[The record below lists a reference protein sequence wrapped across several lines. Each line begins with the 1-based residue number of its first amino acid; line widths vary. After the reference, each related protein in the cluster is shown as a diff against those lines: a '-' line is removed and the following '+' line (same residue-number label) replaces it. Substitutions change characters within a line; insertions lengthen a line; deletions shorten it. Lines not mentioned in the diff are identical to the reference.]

1 MKRTLQIAGLFLA
14 VMALAACGP
23 RGGTPEPETPT
34 GPLFPTAPLPTA
46 SPQIAAQRAG
56 EANGAQP
63 VEESMEEPVMG
74 EETAD
79 VGAVEA
85 PAVMVEAEAGGLVA
99 EDFAPPP
106 GQDGD
111 QGQGDEGGQPD
122 TMIFQDYGT
131 NPFVETAQ
139 DALSTFATDVDTG
152 SYTLTRSYLREGIL
166 PPPEAVRLEEFVNYF
181 AQDYP
186 LPTRD
191 EGFEVRMEAAPAP
204 WSAEDSYVMR
214 VGVQGYDI
222 RPEDR
227 PDAVLIFVVDVSG
240 SMDRG
245 DRLGAVKESLA
256 ALLDNLR
263 PSDAVGIVVYGS
275 QGRVLL
281 PPTPVSQRQLIES
294 TINQLQ
300 PDGSTNA
307 EEGLRLAY
315 ALASESYDA
324 AKINRLILC
333 SDGVANVGQTG
344 PDAILETVR
353 QQARDGITLST
364 VGFGMGNYNDVLM
377 EQLADDGDGQ
387 YFYVDT
393 PSEAQRIFV
402 DRLAGTL
409 QTIARDAKIQV
420 EFNPDTVS
428 YYRLMGY
435 ENRDVADEDF
445 RNDAVDA
452 GEIGAGHSVT
462 ALYEIIPAGN
472 PSQGVV
478 ATARLR
484 WADPASG
491 EVTEIERTLTADEV
505 RADFDAASPRFRQDV
520 VAAAFADVLGN
531 GGWMQTVSPDD
542 LMSHAA
548 QVAEE
553 LGNDGDV
560 AELHRLIQLAYEMG
574 G

>member
-1 MKRTLQIAGLFLA
+1 MKRTLQIAGTLA
-14 VMALAACGP
+14 VMALAACAP
-23 RGGTPEPETPT
+23 RAADQATPA
-34 GPLFPTAPLPTA
+34 GPLFPTAPAEFDTMQPLSTA
-46 SPQIAAQRAG
+46 SPQVAGRAEDADAG
-56 EANGAQP
+56 VA
-63 VEESMEEPVMG
+63 VEESMDEAAP
-74 EETAD
+74 
-79 VGAVEA
+79 EA
-85 PAVMVEAEAGGLVA
+85 PAVMVEAEAGELMVEEIA
-99 EDFAPPP
+99 PPPP

-111 QGQGDEGGQPD
+111 QDQGDGTQPD

-131 NPFVETAQ
+131 NPFVDTAQ

-152 SYTLTRSYLREGIL
+152 SYTLTRSYLRDGLL

-186 LPTRD
+186 LPTRE
-191 EGFEVRMEAAPAP
+191 EGFGVHMEAAPAP

-227 PDAVLIFVVDVSG
+227 PDAALIFVIDVSG

-263 PSDAVGIVVYGS
+263 PSDTVGIVVYGS

-281 PPTPVSQRQLIES
+281 PPTPVSQRQVIES

-315 ALASESYDA
+315 GLASEHYDA
-324 AKINRLILC
+324 ERINRLILC
-333 SDGVANVGQTG
+333 SDGVANVGETG

-402 DRLAGTL
+402 DRLTGTL

-420 EFNPDTVS
+420 EFNPQTVA

-462 ALYEIIPAGN
+462 ALYEVIPAGGA
-472 PSQGVV
+472 SQGVV

-484 WADPASG
+484 WEDPATG
-491 EVTEIERTLTADEV
+491 QVTEIERALTVDEV
-505 RADFDAASPRFRQDV
+505 RADFGAASPRFRQDV
-520 VAAAFADVLGN
+520 VAAAFADVLGD
-531 GGWMQTVSPDD
+531 GGWMQTVTPDELVGSAGQIAD
-542 LMSHAA
+542 
-548 QVAEE
+548 E

-560 AELHRLIQLAYEMG
+560 QELYRLIQLAYEMG